1 MVTVR
6 KTGNVCVVYLDEA
19 GRPIN
24 FSDYDNVPEFGFPYT
39 MDEAQAKATY
49 GSNVHFIEPAKRPE
63 PKAAPRLSEAQ
74 LREQMASLGI
84 PSDVT
89 ERLVKQGANGTTSV
103 VYPVKQDE
111 EVRMVREASEV
122 QELVIRELRIL
133 FAKYECVPDDP
144 EVRAEVQYVVNF
156 LLQIWPELEGEVT
169 KMKEKVTKPRF
180 KL

>member
-24 FSDYDNVPEFGFPYT
+24 FSDYENVPEFGFPYT

-49 GSNVHFIEPAKRPE
+49 GSNLHFIEPAKRPE

-74 LREQMASLGI
+74 LREQMANLGI
-84 PSDVT
+84 PSDIT
-89 ERLVKQGANGTTSV
+89 ERLVKQGTTAV
-103 VYPVKQDE
+103 VQSEPVAIRE
-111 EVRMVREASEV
+111 EVRMIREASEV

-156 LLQIWPELEGEVT
+156 ILQIWPDLEGEII
-169 KMKEKVTKPRF
+169 KMKEKAIKPRF